1 MFISMSPLI
10 LLQLVSSDVNVD
22 SRRTIT
28 CYLDKSVRN
37 TVFSITSTEQ
47 IRTTIINKA
56 TGEAVP
62 TETDDSNRT
71 LAYIKKPHYLWL
83 VCNKAL
89 KNPNQSSGI
98 VVSRG
103 VFDSTCPPPFH
114 LQRDNDSQN
123 MMS

>member
-1 MFISMSPLI
+1 MFTSMSPLI

-71 LAYIKKPHYLWL
+71 LAYIKEAE
-83 VCNKAL
+83 V
-89 KNPNQSSGI
+89 GM
-98 VVSRG
+98 
-103 VFDSTCPPPFH
+103 FH
-114 LQRDNDSQN
+114 RH
-123 MMS
+123 